1 MDRAFAREG
10 YKDGV
15 QQWRRRVDE
24 DMFDRWWHRLERAA
38 SLLSG
43 RLDDPPSLAE
53 LASAAAVSPF
63 HFHRIWRALTRETVG
78 QTILRLRME
87 ASQELLLVE
96 GVNVTE
102 TATALG
108 FGTPQ
113 SFARAFR
120 RHTGLTPSE
129 HRSSQP
135 SIAEK
140 DTRDVKVS
148 IDRHGEIMVVALRRE
163 GKPYTELNATFGQV
177 WCWAEATDT
186 LKSLHGIYGIPLDD
200 PACVADDELRYD
212 ACLALGVTSAPE
224 PFRVLRL
231 PAGEY
236 ARLRHFGSYDG
247 LEAATQYVMG
257 EWLLRSGREP
267 ADFPIFHN
275 FINDPDQTPVDELM
289 TDILLLL
296 KETPA

>member
-1 MDRAFAREG
+1 
-10 YKDGV
+10 
-15 QQWRRRVDE
+15 VDE
-24 DMFDRWWHRLERAA
+24 VFDRWRSRFERAA
-38 SLLSG
+38 SLLSR

-78 QTILRLRME
+78 QTVLRLRLE
-87 ASQELLLVE
+87 ASQELLLVKDTS
-96 GVNVTE
+96 VTE

-129 HRSSQP
+129 HRNSQP
-135 SIAEK
+135 SVADM
-140 DTRDVKVS
+140 DTRDMKVS
-148 IDRHGEIMVVALRRE
+148 IDLRGEIMVVGLRRE
-163 GKPYTELNATFGQV
+163 GKPYTNLNATFGQV
-177 WCWAEATDT
+177 WTWAEATDI
-186 LKSLHGIYGIPLDD
+186 LKDLQGIYGIPLDD
-200 PACVADDELRYD
+200 PASVPDDQLRYD
-212 ACLALGVTSAPE
+212 ACLALGVTSAPK

-247 LEAATQYVMG
+247 LEVATQYVVG
-257 EWLLRSGREP
+257 EWLLSSGREP
-267 ADFPIFHN
+267 ADFPVFHN
-275 FINDPDQTPVDELM
+275 FLNDPDQTPVHQLM
-289 TDILLLL
+289 TDVLLPLTGRPL
-296 KETPA
+296 

>member
-1 MDRAFAREG
+1 M
-10 YKDGV
+10 
-15 QQWRRRVDE
+15 DE
-24 DMFDRWWHRLERAA
+24 DMLDRWRRRLERAA

-87 ASQELLLVE
+87 ASQELLLVKDAS
-96 GVNVTE
+96 VTE
-102 TATALG
+102 TATAIG

-129 HRSSQP
+129 HRNSQSP
-135 SIAEK
+135 VAKK
-140 DTRDVKVS
+140 DTPDMNVAV
-148 IDRHGEIMVVALRRE
+148 DRRGEIMVVALRRE
-163 GKPYTELNATFGQV
+163 GKPYTDLNATFGQV
-177 WCWAEATDT
+177 WSWAEATDT
-186 LKSLHGIYGIPLDD
+186 LQHLQGIYGIPLDD
-200 PACVADDELRYD
+200 PASVPVNELRYD
-212 ACLALGVTSAPE
+212 AGLALSVTSAPE
-224 PFRVLRL
+224 PFRVFRL
-231 PAGEY
+231 PAGEF
-236 ARLRHFGSYDG
+236 ACLRHCGSYDG
-247 LEAATQYVMG
+247 LETATQYVMG
-257 EWLLRSGREP
+257 EWLLSSGREP

-289 TDILLLL
+289 TDILLQL
-296 KETPA
+296 KERTS

>member
-1 MDRAFAREG
+1 
-10 YKDGV
+10 
-15 QQWRRRVDE
+15 VDE
-24 DMFDRWWHRLERAA
+24 DMLDRWRRRLERAA

-87 ASQELLLVE
+87 ASQELLLVKDAS
-96 GVNVTE
+96 VTE
-102 TATALG
+102 TAAAVG

-129 HRSSQP
+129 HRNSQSSAGKKHSP
-135 SIAEK
+135 DMNVA
-140 DTRDVKVS
+140 V
-148 IDRHGEIMVVALRRE
+148 DRRGEIIIVALRRE
-163 GKPYTELNATFGQV
+163 GKPYTDLNATFGQV
-177 WCWAEATDT
+177 WSWAEATDR
-186 LKSLHGIYGIPLDD
+186 LQHLRGIYGILLDD
-200 PACVADDELRYD
+200 PASVPVSELRYD
-212 ACLALGVTSAPE
+212 AGLALGVTSAPE

-231 PAGEY
+231 PAGEF
-236 ARLRHFGSYDG
+236 ACLRHYGSYDG
-247 LEAATQYVMG
+247 LEAATQYVVG
-257 EWLLRSGREP
+257 EWLLSSGREP

-275 FINDPDQTPVDELM
+275 AINDPDQTPVDELM
-289 TDILLLL
+289 TDILLQL
-296 KETPA
+296 KEKTS

>member
-1 MDRAFAREG
+1 MREG

-15 QQWRRRVDE
+15 QWWRRHVDE
-24 DMFDRWWHRLERAA
+24 DMLDRWRRRLERAA

-78 QTILRLRME
+78 QTILRLQME
-87 ASQELLLVE
+87 ASQELLLVKDAS
-96 GVNVTE
+96 VTE
-102 TATALG
+102 TATAIG

-129 HRSSQP
+129 HRNSQSSVAKRDT
-135 SIAEK
+135 AEM
-140 DTRDVKVS
+140 KVAV
-148 IDRHGEIMVVALRRE
+148 DRRGEIMIVALRRE
-163 GKPYTELNATFGQV
+163 GKPYTDLNATFGQV
-177 WCWAEATDT
+177 WSWAEATDT
-186 LKSLHGIYGIPLDD
+186 LKNLHGIYGIPLDD
-200 PACVADDELRYD
+200 PASVPVKELRYD
-212 ACLALGVTSAPE
+212 AGLALSVTSAPE

-231 PAGEY
+231 PAGEF
-236 ARLRHFGSYDG
+236 ACLRHGGSYDG

-257 EWLLRSGREP
+257 EWLLSSGREP
-267 ADFPIFHN
+267 ADFPIFHS
-275 FINDPDQTPVDELM
+275 FINDPDQTPVGELM
-289 TDILLLL
+289 TDILLPL
-296 KETPA
+296 KERPA